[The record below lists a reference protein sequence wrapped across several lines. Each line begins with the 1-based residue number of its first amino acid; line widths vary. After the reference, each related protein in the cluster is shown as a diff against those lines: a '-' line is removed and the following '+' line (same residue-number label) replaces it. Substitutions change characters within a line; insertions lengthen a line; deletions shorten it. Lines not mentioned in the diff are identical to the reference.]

1 MAKNFGIVNPA
12 DYLGLTLEV
21 AKTKAKENGFS
32 PRVVEVDGSSLMLTE
47 DLKNNRINFRI
58 KSNLVIDV
66 YPG

>member
-1 MAKNFGIVNPA
+1 MAKNFGIVNPI

-21 AKTKAKENGFS
+21 AKVKAQDNGFA

-47 DLKNNRINFRI
+47 DLKNNRINFRV
-58 KSNLVIDV
+58 KNNVVTDA